1 LGRSTPISTAI
12 PARSLRVLLAETRR
26 IRTFE
31 TSVFMDAAIASRK
44 PSLTVSENS
53 ATVIGRPRVIFMT
66 GELTLAS
73 LPSSGDGVVE
83 GMVLEDVAVCVVRG
97 IVGSGVDA
105 GVVLEVLVGSV
116 VALDVVGTVVDLD
129 VVEAVVVLNALV
141 GSVVSVEVTGAV
153 VALNVVGAC
162 VVLEVAVCSIV
173 S

>member
-1 LGRSTPISTAI
+1 
-12 PARSLRVLLAETRR
+12 
-26 IRTFE
+26 
-31 TSVFMDAAIASRK
+31 
-44 PSLTVSENS
+44 
-53 ATVIGRPRVIFMT
+53 MT

-116 VALDVVGTVVDLD
+116 VALDVVG
-129 VVEAVVVLNALV
+129 A
-141 GSVVSVEVTGAV
+141 G
-153 VALNVVGAC
+153 
-162 VVLEVAVCSIV
+162 VVLEVAVCSMV

>member
-1 LGRSTPISTAI
+1 M
-12 PARSLRVLLAETRR
+12 LLAETRR

-31 TSVFMDAAIASRK
+31 TSVLMDAAIAARK

-153 VALNVVGAC
+153 VALNVVGAG

>member
-1 LGRSTPISTAI
+1 
-12 PARSLRVLLAETRR
+12 VLLAETRR

-44 PSLTVSENS
+44 PSLTVSANS

-66 GELTLAS
+66 DEFTLAS
-73 LPSSGDGVVE
+73 LPPSGDGVVE

-105 GVVLEVLVGSV
+105 GVVLEVLADSV
-116 VALDVVGTVVDLD
+116 VALDVVGTVVDRD
-129 VVEAVVVLNALV
+129 VDESVVVLNVLV
-141 GSVVSVEVTGAV
+141 GTVVAVEAIGAV
-153 VALNVVGAC
+153 VALNVVGAG